1 MSSSISRRAW
11 RRLPIVSVLVVIA
24 ISISFLAGTPP
35 SSARSGRLIVLAGDI
50 ACAPDDPHFN
60 HFHGAP
66 GYCHMKA
73 TARLV
78 RGLHPVAVL
87 ALGDEQYNRGSRR
100 DLRASYA
107 KTWGV
112 FKRITYPVVG
122 NHEYG
127 TRGAAG
133 YFHYFGARAKRRGSR
148 CKSYC
153 HGYYSFHIGAWH
165 IVAINTEC
173 SRISHGAGCAVGSP
187 QYKWLK
193 ADLARH
199 RNRCTLVFGHRP
211 RWSSNGFASDDIAP
225 LIKLMYQAHVDIYA
239 SGHSHAFE
247 IFRRQSPSG
256 KRQPKRGI
264 KQMVIGT
271 GGSFYTGFGKIRQ
284 NSRVHED
291 EVFGVMALTLHPGR
305 WNYRFVSI
313 RSTPFH
319 YSGHGVCH

>member
-153 HGYYSFHIGAWH
+153 H
-165 IVAINTEC
+165 AITAFTSGPGIS
-173 SRISHGAGCAVGSP
+173 SR
-187 QYKWLK
+187 
-193 ADLARH
+193 
-199 RNRCTLVFGHRP
+199 
-211 RWSSNGFASDDIAP
+211 
-225 LIKLMYQAHVDIYA
+225 
-239 SGHSHAFE
+239 
-247 IFRRQSPSG
+247 
-256 KRQPKRGI
+256 
-264 KQMVIGT
+264 
-271 GGSFYTGFGKIRQ
+271 
-284 NSRVHED
+284 
-291 EVFGVMALTLHPGR
+291 
-305 WNYRFVSI
+305 
-313 RSTPFH
+313 
-319 YSGHGVCH
+319 